1 LFFCKTACEPSKI
14 VYNRYCNE
22 GKTLMS
28 KPQNIT
34 FRSTTARLLAT
45 ENITVNQSNSTTAW
59 FDVEKRILNLP
70 MWDVEDYVYDML
82 VGHEVGHALYT
93 PAEGWHDSITDLEIP
108 RSYINVV
115 EDARIEKLIKRQYP
129 GLVNTFSRAYNW
141 MNKNDFF
148 KVKGRD
154 LYKMNLIDRINCE
167 FKLGAG
173 MDVPFAPEEQRFVDM
188 TAQCETF
195 QDVVDT
201 CKAIMEFWKEN
212 KDEMKSKLAEMQ
224 EDQELDDEIDAESE
238 EGSTEYSDGDDSE
251 ASEDAKSRVRRF
263 SQDRED
269 AEVASGD
276 DDMPSTDGSEG
287 DSDESE
293 TDNALRSNE
302 SSLIKDA
309 DGSIIKFFPR
319 SIFNTMIM
327 SADKYHT
334 SGGTRNIYRRSRYRE
349 WNAHHTNSSNDV
361 KVYDSYDEFCSAVLY
376 KKFMNETNRVVS
388 YLAKEFEQKKAAYQ
402 YSRAKVSTSGVLN
415 TSALHKYKF
424 SEDVFKR
431 TMTLADAKSHGMIIT
446 LDFSGSMGDVL
457 YDTVTQALNLAMFC
471 RRVNIPFEM
480 YTFTAGG
487 YYSATSIDEKNVED
501 KAYESIEGLHGTV
514 LPRSCNLTQ
523 LFSSKMSKR
532 QFDNAVK
539 EVFLLACGLHNS
551 FDGLGSTP
559 TNETL
564 MALKYVIED
573 FQSRHRVQKLINV
586 LLTDGEP
593 NNVHFTMEPNTPWAG
608 RHRGSLQLKG
618 HKYVR
623 IDDMNSDL
631 SAKLLDFLR
640 TEYKVVNLGYF
651 LGDSSSMRKAIA
663 NVSDFD
669 YAKMEKVKSE
679 LRKYGSSIHQNVM
692 GYDQYFLVKS
702 SKFGIQD
709 DDFEVGAGASKKE
722 LAKEFSKFAK
732 GRRQSRVLLDKFI
745 KTVA

>member
-1 LFFCKTACEPSKI
+1 
-14 VYNRYCNE
+14 
-22 GKTLMS
+22 MS
-28 KPQNIT
+28 TPQNIT

-45 ENITVNQSNSTTAW
+45 ENITVNQSNSKTAW
-59 FDVEKRILNLP
+59 FDVEKRVLNLP

-93 PAEGWHDSITDLEIP
+93 PADGWHDSITDLGIP

-115 EDARIEKLIKRQYP
+115 EDARIEKLVKRQYP

-154 LYKMNLIDRINCE
+154 LRQMNLIDRINCE

-173 MDVPFAPEEQRFVDM
+173 MDVPFAPEEQQFVDM

-195 QDVVDT
+195 EDVVNT
-201 CKAIMEFWKEN
+201 CKAIMDFWKEN
-212 KDEMKSKLAEMQ
+212 KDEMKSKLAEMEEYQ
-224 EDQELDDEIDAESE
+224 ESDDELEEYIEKSSSE
-238 EGSTEYSDGDDSE
+238 YTDGSDDDTP
-251 ASEDAKSRVRRF
+251 ASEDAKSRSRKF
-263 SQDRED
+263 SEDRSDTEVPSGED
-269 AEVASGD
+269 SD
-276 DDMPSTDGSEG
+276 DRSNDYG

-302 SSLIKDA
+302 SSLVTDSE
-309 DGSIIKFFPR
+309 GSIVKFFPR
-319 SIFNTMIM
+319 SIFNTMVM
-327 SADKYHT
+327 PANKYHT
-334 SGGTRNIYRRSRYRE
+334 EGGDRALRRRSRYRE
-349 WNAHHTNSSNDV
+349 WQAHFGSSENSEN
-361 KVYDSYDEFCSAVLY
+361 VYHKYEEFCSAVLY

-431 TMTLADAKSHGMIIT
+431 TMSLADAKSHGMIIT

-487 YYSATSIDEKNVED
+487 YYSAADIAGKNAED
-501 KAYESIEGLHGTV
+501 DAYESIEGLHGTV
-514 LPRSCNLTQ
+514 MPRSCNLTQ

-539 EVFLLACGLHNS
+539 EVFLLACGMHNE

-573 FQSRHRVQKLINV
+573 FQARHRVQKLINV
-586 LLTDGEP
+586 LLTDGDP
-593 NNVHFTMEPNTPWAG
+593 NNVHFSMEPNAPWTG

-618 HKYVR
+618 NKYVR
-623 IDDMNSDL
+623 ISDMNSDL

-702 SKFGIQD
+702 TKFSIQD
-709 DDFEVGAGASKKE
+709 DEFEVDAGASKKE
-722 LAKEFSKFAK
+722 LTKEFGKFSK